1 MARTTIS
8 YEAGGAI
15 FGAPD
20 QHGPIVHFGV
30 YDVDAAIATV
40 NLGVQSYR
48 EGKAYYFYR
57 GTGQVS
63 HADRSWSARWPPR
76 TSA

>member
-1 MARTTIS
+1 MARTTMS

-30 YDVDAAIATV
+30 DDVDAAIATV
-40 NLGVQSYR
+40 EELGGTVGEKHEIPGVGYDAQCTDT
-48 EGKAYYFYR
+48 EGNPIGRCQNA
-57 GTGQVS
+57 G
-63 HADRSWSARWPPR
+63 
-76 TSA
+76 